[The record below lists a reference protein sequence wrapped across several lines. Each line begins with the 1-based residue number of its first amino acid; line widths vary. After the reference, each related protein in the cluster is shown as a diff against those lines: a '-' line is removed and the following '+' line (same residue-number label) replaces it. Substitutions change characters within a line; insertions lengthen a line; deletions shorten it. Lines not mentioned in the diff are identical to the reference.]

1 MNNQREMPLKKVA
14 VIANSSAGRQSIQSR
29 ILGALQEKWPQ
40 AALYGVA
47 GYGGELLPDAL
58 PGPES
63 GSYLEKFSKVM
74 EILLERS
81 PDILVTV
88 GGDGTAAY
96 AADWLLRNGID
107 LPMFGMGAGTA
118 NVGPIV
124 TERNPE
130 NIPVLE
136 ELIPVQMGAVE
147 ALQPDGTHIAYG
159 FNDLVLGNTLL
170 GSENGQTVTFDA
182 YAMAAEGAKRTCK
195 CLRSIAGENFTVEK
209 NGAVLP
215 TKLPNVGQIV
225 ASTVERENYYG
236 RAVTGLLCFTPGS
249 PFQAAVFV
257 STVPII
263 TCEESPEGFDDWL
276 SGAQLLLQPGDDL
289 ILRGLAPTVCAVA
302 DGNPYVLPEGNVLL
316 RYHPNLLTVLKR
328 R

>member
-1 MNNQREMPLKKVA
+1 MNAMPQKKVA
-14 VIANSSAGRQSIQSR
+14 VIANSSAGRQSAQGR
-29 ILGALQEKWPQ
+29 ILSALQEKWPQ
-40 AALYGVA
+40 AAFYGVA
-47 GYGGELLPDAL
+47 GYGGELLPQCL

-63 GSYLEKFSKVM
+63 GSYLGKFSQVM
-74 EILLERS
+74 EVLLERS

-96 AADWLLRNGID
+96 AADWLLRNGIC
-107 LPMFGMGAGTA
+107 LPIFGIGAGTA

-124 TERNPE
+124 TERDAD
-130 NIPVLE
+130 NIPALE
-136 ELIPVQMGAVE
+136 ELEPVQMGAIE
-147 ALQPDGTHIAYG
+147 ALQTDGTHIAYG
-159 FNDLVLGNTLL
+159 FNDMVLGNTLL

-182 YAMAAEGAKRTCK
+182 YAMAAEGAKRTCQ
-195 CLRSIAGENFTVEK
+195 CLRSIAGESFSVEK
-209 NGAVLP
+209 NGTALP

-225 ASTVERENYYG
+225 ASTVERENFYG

-249 PFQAAVFV
+249 PFQAAVYV

-276 SGAQLLLQPGDDL
+276 CGAQLLLQPGDTL
-289 ILRGLAPTVCAVA
+289 ALKGLAPTVCAVA

-316 RYHPNLLTVLKR
+316 RYTPNLLTVLIR

>member
-1 MNNQREMPLKKVA
+1 MNETPNVPLKKVA
-14 VIANSSAGRQSIQSR
+14 VIANSSAGKQTVQGK
-29 ILGALQEKWPQ
+29 ILDALQKKWPQ

-47 GYGGELLPDAL
+47 GYGGELLQDTL
-58 PGPES
+58 PGPKE
-63 GSYLEKFSKVM
+63 GAYLEKFSKVM
-74 EILLERS
+74 ETLLARS

-96 AADWLLRNGID
+96 AADWLLRRK
-107 LPMFGMGAGTA
+107 LSVPMFGLGAGTA

-124 TERNPE
+124 TERDPE
-130 NIPVLE
+130 NIPTLE
-136 ELIPVQMGAVE
+136 ELIPEQMGAVE
-147 ALQPDGTHIAYG
+147 ALTPDGAHIAYG
-159 FNDLVLGNTLL
+159 FNDMVLGNTLL

-182 YAMAAEGAKRTCK
+182 YAMAAEGARRICK
-195 CLRSIAGENFTVEK
+195 CLPSIAGPDFTVEK
-209 NGAVLP
+209 NGTVLP
-215 TKLPNVGQIV
+215 TVLPNVGQLV
-225 ASTVERENYYG
+225 ASTVERENFYG

-249 PFQAAVFV
+249 PFQAAVYV

-276 SGAQLLLQPGDDL
+276 CGAQLLLQPGDCL
-289 ILRGLAPTVCAVA
+289 VLRGLAQGVCAVA

-316 RYHPNLLTVLKR
+316 RYTPNLLTVLKR

>member
-1 MNNQREMPLKKVA
+1 MNVMPRMKVA
-14 VIANSSAGRQSIQSR
+14 VIANSSAGRQSTQGS
-29 ILGALQEKWPQ
+29 ILAALQEKWPG
-40 AALYGVA
+40 AALYGVT
-47 GYGGELLPDAL
+47 GYGGELLPETLD
-58 PGPES
+58 GPER
-63 GSYLEKFSKVM
+63 GSYLEKFSQVM
-74 EILLERS
+74 ETLLERS

-96 AADWLLRNGID
+96 AADWQLRNGRRV
-107 LPMFGMGAGTA
+107 PMFGIGAGTA

-124 TERNPE
+124 TERDAE
-130 NIPVLE
+130 NIPTLE
-136 ELIPVQMGAVE
+136 ELEPVQMGAIE
-147 ALQPDGTHIAYG
+147 ALQPDGIHIAYG

-182 YAMAAEGAKRTCK
+182 YAMAAEGAKRPCK
-195 CLRSIAGENFTVEK
+195 CLRSIAGEGFSVEK
-209 NGAVLP
+209 NGVALP
-215 TKLPNVGQIV
+215 TQLPNVGQVV

-249 PFQAAVFV
+249 PFQAAVYV

-276 SGAQLLLQPGDDL
+276 CGAQLLLQPGDAL
-289 ILRGLAPTVCAVA
+289 IFRGLAPTVCAVA

-316 RYHPNLLTVLKR
+316 RYTPNLLTVLKR